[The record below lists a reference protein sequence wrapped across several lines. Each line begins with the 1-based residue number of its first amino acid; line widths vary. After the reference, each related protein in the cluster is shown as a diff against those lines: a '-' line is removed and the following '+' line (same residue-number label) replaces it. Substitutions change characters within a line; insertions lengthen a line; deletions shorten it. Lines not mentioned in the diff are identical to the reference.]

1 MAPPNEEILI
11 LKEKFDKAISNF
23 RDSLLV
29 HQLFLAQEAKELA
42 QINNEILRETREDN
56 RTRFIFLMIRRKL
69 LMVTI

>member
-29 HQLFLAQEAKELA
+29 HQLFLAQEARELA
-42 QINNEILRETREDN
+42 QMNNEILRETREDN
-56 RTRFIFLMIRRKL
+56 RTQFTLLMIWRKL
-69 LMVTI
+69 LTVMV